1 MTDSMQNPHVDAIST
16 TIVLY
21 TPEDKQIGVIQS
33 IDEPPFSGHKDVKK
47 LPDGDMTISK
57 MVLFIKETN
66 EDLIGKDLII
76 RETITLPT
84 GKIWSREKYT
94 VTLIDMTE
102 RRKINRDDIVIYE
115 KASFN
120 CTQISLEVI

>member
-1 MTDSMQNPHVDAIST
+1 MQNPHVDAIST

>member
-1 MTDSMQNPHVDAIST
+1 MTDSIQNPHVDAIST
-16 TIVLY
+16 AIVLY